1 MKAECLPGPPV
12 TTMWMSSG
20 LPTIGQSASSSLW
33 STQSGQFSALYI
45 ARSLSK
51 PTLLRA
57 RSKRN
62 FCTSALDMPPEAI
75 VCACSGPNATST
87 SPRIT
92 EPALLWPTVVI
103 VSATTVKVVSADEQT
118 WSLMLCG
125 PSPEN
130 TVTVLS
136 LVPNPRVTRNG
147 SQGVAAS
154 FSATQ

>member
-1 MKAECLPGPPV
+1 ME
-12 TTMWMSSG
+12 
-20 LPTIGQSASSSLW
+20 
-33 STQSGQFSALYI
+33 
-45 ARSLSK
+45 R
-51 PTLLRA
+51 
-57 RSKRN
+57 
-62 FCTSALDMPPEAI
+62 PPEAM
-75 VCACSGPNATST
+75 VCACSGPKTTST

-92 EPALLWPTVVI
+92 EPALLWPTVVM
-103 VSATTVKVVSADEQT
+103 VSATTVRVVTAEVQT

-136 LVPNPRVTRNG
+136 ARPNPRVTRNG